1 MQRIVRALGC
11 CALVS
16 SLAACVVSPSQQ
28 LAEPSRAPNPHEMA
42 VHRLEQVDGRIDNMG
57 RNVDARVNQGHYPP
71 PEGAALHHRLDTIRH
86 EAHDMAG
93 QHGGGLTGDEQRVLN
108 QELDT
113 ASAAI
118 NR

>member
-11 CALVS
+11 CVLVS
-16 SLAACVVSPSQQ
+16 SLAACAVAPQQ
-28 LAEPSRAPNPHEMA
+28 TAEPRPAPNPHEMA
-42 VHRLEQVDGRIDNMG
+42 VHRLEQVDGRIDDMG
-57 RNVDARVNQGHYPP
+57 RHIDARVNQGHTPP
-71 PEGAALHHRLDTIRH
+71 PDGAALHRRLDTIRH
-86 EAHDMAG
+86 EAHDIAG

>member
-1 MQRIVRALGC
+1 MQRILRALGGF
-11 CALVS
+11 ALVS
-16 SLAACVVSPSQQ
+16 SLGACVAPPSRQI
-28 LAEPSRAPNPHEMA
+28 AEPGPAVNPHAAA

-57 RNVDARVNQGHYPP
+57 RHIDARVNQGHYAP
-71 PEGAALHHRLDTIRH
+71 PEGAALHRRLDTIRQ
-86 EAHDMAG
+86 ESRDMAA

>member
-1 MQRIVRALGC
+1 MQRIVRALGSF
-11 CALVS
+11 ALVS
-16 SLAACVVSPSQQ
+16 SLAACVAPPSRQ
-28 LAEPSRAPNPHEMA
+28 LAEPGNAPNPHELA

-57 RNVDARVNQGHYPP
+57 RNIDTRVSQGRYPP

>member
-16 SLAACVVSPSQQ
+16 SLAACVVSPSKQI
-28 LAEPSRAPNPHEMA
+28 AESRPASSPHEMA
-42 VHRLEQVDGRIDNMG
+42 VQRLEQVDGRIDNMG
-57 RNVDARVNQGHYPP
+57 RHIDARVNQGHYPP
-71 PEGAALHHRLDTIRH
+71 PEGAALHRRLDTIRQ
-86 EAHDMAG
+86 ESRDMAA

>member
-1 MQRIVRALGC
+1 MQFIVRALGC
-11 CALVS
+11 GALIS
-16 SLAACVVSPSQQ
+16 SLAACVISPSKQI
-28 LAEPSRAPNPHEMA
+28 AESHPSANPHEMA
-42 VHRLEQVDGRIDNMG
+42 VHRLEQVDGRIDDMG
-57 RNVDARVNQGHYPP
+57 RHIDARVNQGHYPP
-71 PEGAALHHRLDTIRH
+71 PEGAALHRRLDTIRQ
-86 EAHDMAG
+86 ESHDMSA

>member
-1 MQRIVRALGC
+1 MQRIARALAC

-16 SLAACVVSPSQQ
+16 SLAACVTAPQQ
-28 LAEPSRAPNPHEMA
+28 TARPHPAPNPHDMA
-42 VHRLEQVDGRIDNMG
+42 VHRLEQVGGRIDMMG
-57 RNVDARVNQGHYPP
+57 RRIDARVSQGAYPP
-71 PEGAALHHRLDTIRH
+71 PEGSALHRRLDTIRQ
-86 EAHDMAG
+86 EAHDMAA